1 MPDLDLLPGI
11 PVERVREALAAA
23 AGKELASGKFNSP
36 ESSSALAVDCF
47 GWFLERPERLPA
59 LPSILPSSF
68 WNRVEIEYQARFPWS
83 GGRHPWLDAAAF
95 TSDVLVGIE
104 SKRFEPFRDRKA
116 VSLSDAY
123 DRPVWGDNM
132 GRFEAVRDALREG
145 SLTYRHLDGAQ
156 LVKHAFGL
164 VTDAA
169 RHQLK
174 PTLFYIFMEPTER
187 SGKAILPSD
196 LKRHRDEVSDF
207 AGRVAG
213 DEVDFSAASYSDW
226 LKTWPEIDAE
236 LQAHASALRQR
247 YSII

>member
-1 MPDLDLLPGI
+1 MTDLNLLPGV
-11 PVERVREALAAA
+11 PTQRVRARLEAAD
-23 AGKELASGKFNSP
+23 GKELATGKFNSP

-47 GWFLERPERLPA
+47 GWFLDRPERLPT
-59 LPSILPSSF
+59 LPSIFPLSS

-104 SKRFEPFRDRKA
+104 SKRFEPFRDRKIA
-116 VSLSDAY
+116 SLSDAY

-132 GRFEAVRDALREG
+132 GRYETVRDALREG
-145 SLTYRHLDGAQ
+145 ALTYRHLDAAQ

-164 VTDAA
+164 VTEAA

-174 PTLFYIFMEPTER
+174 PALFYIFLEPTER
-187 SGKAILPSD
+187 SGKAIPPSD

-207 AGRVAG
+207 ASRVAG
-213 DEVDFSAASYSDW
+213 DEVDFAAASYSDW

-236 LQAHASALRQR
+236 LHAHASALKQR
-247 YSII
+247 YSIL